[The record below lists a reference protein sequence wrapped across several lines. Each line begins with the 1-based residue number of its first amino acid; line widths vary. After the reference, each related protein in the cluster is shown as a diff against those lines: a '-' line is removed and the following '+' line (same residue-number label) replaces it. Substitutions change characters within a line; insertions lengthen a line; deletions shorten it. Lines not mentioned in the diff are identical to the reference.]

1 MPIGYNDRLERMT
14 QITLTDV
21 FVDFVIYQGSGKS
34 LRKTILNTGTGG
46 VLSHDAHHR
55 TYVQALSDVSF
66 SLVKGDRL
74 GLIGGNGSGKST
86 LLRVMAGVYEPT
98 RGRVRVEGHVTPLF
112 EIAQGLD
119 MDASGYDNIFLRAA
133 YLGIS
138 RREITGLID
147 EIAEFTELGEYLDLP
162 MRTYSAGMMMRL
174 AFGVATTINSDILLL
189 DEWVAVGDLGF
200 LEKAQKRA
208 SSFVSKSNILV
219 VASHS
224 EDVIRRLCNK
234 LLWLKQGVCVA
245 FGDVDE
251 VMERYKSAQ
260 LGTALVGV
268 HHSPVIDE

>member
-1 MPIGYNDRLERMT
+1 MT

-34 LRKTILNTGTGG
+34 LRKTIMNTGTGG
-46 VLSHDAHHR
+46 ILSHDAHHR
-55 TYVQALSDVSF
+55 TLVQALSGISF

-74 GLIGGNGSGKST
+74 GLIGGNGAGKST

-98 RGRVRVEGHVTPLF
+98 RGRVRVEGQVTPLF
-112 EIAQGLD
+112 EISQGLD
-119 MDASGYDNIFLRAA
+119 MDATGYDNIFLRAA

-138 RREITGLID
+138 RREITNLID
-147 EIAEFTELGEYLDLP
+147 DIAEFTELGEYLDLP

-174 AFGVATTINSDILLL
+174 AFGVATTIKSDILLL
-189 DEWVAVGDLGF
+189 DEWMAVGDLSF

-208 SSFVSKSNILV
+208 TSFVSKSNILV

-234 LLWLKQGVCVA
+234 LLWLRKGECAA
-245 FGDVDE
+245 FGDVNEIMDLYIRE
-251 VMERYKSAQ
+251 Q
-260 LGTALVGV
+260 LEAAAVGA
-268 HHSPVIDE
+268 

>member
-1 MPIGYNDRLERMT
+1 MT
-14 QITLTDV
+14 QITVADV

-34 LRKTILNTGTGG
+34 LRKTVMHTGTGG
-46 VLSHDAHHR
+46 VLSHDLHHR
-55 TYVQALSDVSF
+55 TYVQALSGINF

-74 GLIGGNGSGKST
+74 GLIGGNGAGKST
-86 LLRVMAGVYEPT
+86 LLRVLAGVYEPT

-119 MDASGYDNIFLRAA
+119 MDASGYDNIFLRSA

-138 RREITGLID
+138 RREIAGLID
-147 EIAEFTELGEYLDLP
+147 DIAEFSELGEYLDLP

-174 AFGVATTINSDILLL
+174 AFGVATTIKSDILLL
-189 DEWVAVGDLGF
+189 DEWIAVGDLGF

-234 LLWLKQGVCVA
+234 LLWLKQGRCAA

-251 VMERYKSAQ
+251 VMALYKSSQ
-260 LGTALVGV
+260 LGGDAVGGSPHAP
-268 HHSPVIDE
+268 HHGPVIEEPSS

>member
-1 MPIGYNDRLERMT
+1 MT
-14 QITLTDV
+14 QIKLEDV
-21 FVDFVIYQGSGKS
+21 HVDFVIYQGSGKS

-55 TYVQALSDVSF
+55 TFVQALSKISF

-86 LLRVMAGVYEPT
+86 LLRVLAGVYEPT
-98 RGRVRVEGHVTPLF
+98 RGRVRVEGQVTPLF

-119 MDASGYDNIFLRAA
+119 LDASGYDNIFLRAA

-138 RREITGLID
+138 RQEITSLVD

-174 AFGVATTINSDILLL
+174 AFGVATTVRSDILLL
-189 DEWVAVGDLGF
+189 DEWIAVGDLSF
-200 LEKAQKRA
+200 LEKAQQRA
-208 SSFVSKSNILV
+208 TSFVSKSNILV

-224 EDVIRRLCNK
+224 EEVIRRLCNK
-234 LLWLKQGVCVA
+234 LLWLRKGECA
-245 FGDVDE
+245 SFGDVDE
-251 VMERYKSAQ
+251 IMARYTSEQ
-260 LGTALVGV
+260 LHVGAP
-268 HHSPVIDE
+268 S